1 MSTAHQDP
9 DIESMLRGEL
19 AARADSLP
27 VGGAPVQAVGRAV
40 RRDRFRR
47 RAGVAGS
54 LALAVALTAVLPSAL
69 GGRHAGQGV
78 HDASGG
84 GAPAL
89 FTAPL
94 RGNLADDAAFL
105 SALEQ
110 RLDGVS
116 APDFGGS
123 RSTAAAYEYKPLYVN
138 DDGVHRMVI
147 AGVDEGTETGF
158 TVLVGAHGS
167 TASALKVDP
176 EFTIELIATPQ
187 MAFTYVG
194 PFAGKGGE
202 VPYVVLG
209 PPQMTAIEYSTEM
222 TLETVGGKLKPVR
235 TAVKQA
241 ATLDGAAA
249 GEIGDPT
256 TLDGA
261 ARLSYDLMF
270 RAELGG
276 SSITPDSN
284 GRTFLLLPANR
295 TLSSAYA
302 AIMAAVAQQGRLAGL
317 HTATGSPSRHGI
329 GDDVAMVLLDAA
341 NFAGVPLDSVGY
353 HVDWIGRET
362 PQWDSALVDVT
373 APGLPNLQ
381 IFVRGLAAGAPWD
394 ALSDPAIA
402 LVRPATSLSPGHLP
416 HTGSAFG
423 GQPEYT
429 TMGLAVPDIW

>member
-1 MSTAHQDP
+1 VSTAHQDP

-27 VGGAPVQAVGRAV
+27 VAGAPVQAVGRAV
-40 RRDRFRR
+40 KRDRFRR
-47 RAGVAGS
+47 RTGVAGS

-89 FTAPL
+89 FTASL

-105 SALEQ
+105 STLEQ
-110 RLDGVS
+110 QLDGLP
-116 APDFGGS
+116 APNFGGS
-123 RSTAAAYEYKPLYVN
+123 PGAAATYEYKPLYVN
-138 DDGVHRMVI
+138 DDGVHRIVI
-147 AGVDEGTETGF
+147 AGVDEGTEAGF
-158 TVLVGAHGS
+158 IVLVGAHAS
-167 TASALKVDP
+167 TTSALKDASYI
-176 EFTIELIATPQ
+176 TTELIATPQ
-187 MAFTYVG
+187 MAYTYVG
-194 PFAGKGGE
+194 PFTGKGGE

-209 PPQMTAIEYSTEM
+209 PPQMTDIEYSTKT

-235 TAVKQA
+235 TEVKQA
-241 ATLDGAAA
+241 ATLDGSAA
-249 GEIGDPT
+249 GEIADPT
-256 TLDGA
+256 TPDGA
-261 ARLSYDLMF
+261 ARLSYDLVF

-276 SSITPDSN
+276 DSIAPDSN
-284 GRTFLLLPANR
+284 GRSFLLLPANR

-317 HTATGSPSRHGI
+317 HTATGSPGKHGI

-341 NFAGVPLDSVGY
+341 NFAGVPLDSIGY

-373 APGLPNLQ
+373 APGMPKLQ

-402 LVRPATSLSPGHLP
+402 LVRPATPLSPGHVP

-423 GQPEYT
+423 GQPENT
-429 TMGLAVPDIW
+429 TMGLAMPDIW